1 LTALGSKHKDNRG
14 FVRRTD
20 DSRSAT
26 RKNRRVSRSDVD
38 APEGVI
44 ERTLGADELS
54 DLAVGC
60 AVLGAGGG
68 GDPRTG
74 LLMALQAMEEHGPAR
89 IVSFDE
95 LPADGIVM
103 PCGGVGAPTVSI
115 EKFGNGGEGRR
126 LRDRVEQLF
135 GRPVVA
141 LMAAE
146 IGGSNGLVPIVW
158 ASELGVPVLDA
169 DGMGRAFPEMQ
180 QVSMYVAG
188 ISPNPCVLTD
198 ERGNTLVIET
208 IGGRWIERVV
218 RAVAVEFGARAST
231 TEFLLTVEEAR
242 DATVPGTV
250 TLATR
255 IGELLRTAEADPV
268 GELLAELGGFRL
280 IQGKIGDIERRTT
293 GGFARGSA
301 LIDGLGDDAG
311 RSLRLEIQN
320 ENLVALEDGRV
331 LASVPDI
338 ITVLDDE
345 SGAAITTERLRYGQ
359 RVSVISLPCHEIWRS
374 ENGIATAGPRAFG
387 YEFDYRPVE
396 ELNAAS
402 A

>member
-1 LTALGSKHKDNRG
+1 MTLRQEDAPTGVTERALG
-14 FVRRTD
+14 
-20 DSRSAT
+20 
-26 RKNRRVSRSDVD
+26 
-38 APEGVI
+38 P
-44 ERTLGADELS
+44 DELP
-54 DLAVGC
+54 DLATGC

-74 LLMALQAMEEHGPAR
+74 LLMALQAMEQYGPVR
-89 IVSFDE
+89 LVSYDE
-95 LPADGIVM
+95 LPPDGIVM

-126 LRDRVEQLF
+126 LRDRVEELL

-158 ASELGVPVLDA
+158 AAELGVPVLDA

-188 ISPNPCVLTD
+188 ISPNPCVMTD

-208 IGGRWIERVV
+208 IGDRWIERVV
-218 RAVAVEFGARAST
+218 RAVAVEFGARACST
-231 TEFLLTVEEAR
+231 EYLLTVEQAR
-242 DATVPGTV
+242 EATVPGTV
-250 TLATR
+250 TLAGR
-255 IGELLRTAEADPV
+255 IGELLRRAELDPV

-280 IQGKIGDIERRTT
+280 VRGKIVDVERRTT
-293 GGFARGSA
+293 GGFVRGSA
-301 LIDGLGDDAG
+301 FVEGLAEDAG
-311 RSLRLEIQN
+311 RSLRIEIQN
-320 ENLVALEDGRV
+320 ENLVALEEGRI

-359 RVSVISLPCHEIWRS
+359 RVSVIALRCHAIWRS
-374 ENGIATAGPRAFG
+374 ERGIATAGPRAFG
-387 YEFDYRPVE
+387 YDFDYRPVE
-396 ELNAAS
+396 ELHAAG